1 MACSA
6 HIHKPLPGGGPVLQ
20 AERVSW
26 AAARPWPKIEP
37 MRIVSIGGGPAG
49 LYFSLLMKKAD
60 PGHDITVME
69 RNRADDTFGFG
80 VVFSDATLESFAE
93 ADRESYTE
101 ITGNFA
107 HWDAIDIHYR
117 GEVLTSR
124 GHGFAGI
131 ARQRLLDILQRRCAE
146 LGVRVEYQT
155 EVGDLAAYADA
166 DLVVG
171 ADGVN
176 SVVRGRYAGEFQPH
190 VDWRP
195 NKFVWLGTTYP
206 FAAFTF

>member
-1 MACSA
+1 
-6 HIHKPLPGGGPVLQ
+6 
-20 AERVSW
+20 
-26 AAARPWPKIEP
+26 

-49 LYFSLLMKKAD
+49 LYFSLLMKKAN
-60 PGHDITVME
+60 PGHDITVVE

-93 ADRESYTE
+93 ADRETYTE

-107 HWDAIDIHYR
+107 HWDAIDVHYR

-146 LGVRVEYQT
+146 IGVRVEYQT
-155 EVGDLAAYADA
+155 EVGDLAAYAD
-166 DLVVG
+166 DGLVVVG
-171 ADGVN
+171 DCVK
-176 SVVRGRYAGEFQPH
+176 SVDCGH
-190 VDWRP
+190 
-195 NKFVWLGTTYP
+195 
-206 FAAFTF
+206 